1 MIGCDWLT
9 IEDRKS
15 RARTRAV
22 IGHRPRSA
30 GRKAAVND
38 KTSSALRERERER
51 EREIR
56 EIKILLLLLLL
67 SLNIHRREK
76 KLGQLE

>member
-51 EREIR
+51 EIR
-56 EIKILLLLLLL
+56 EIKILLLLL